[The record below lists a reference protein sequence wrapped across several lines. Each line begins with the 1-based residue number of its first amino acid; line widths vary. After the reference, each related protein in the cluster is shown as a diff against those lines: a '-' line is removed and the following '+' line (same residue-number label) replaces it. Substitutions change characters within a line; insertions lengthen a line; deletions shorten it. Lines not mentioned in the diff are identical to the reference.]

1 MLAPDLQGAS
11 FLKTKATM
19 QLQHAR
25 FGSGAQHVL
34 LLSDWFGGR
43 AFAEPMMQWIDGS
56 AFTYVLPDYRGY
68 GASLNVAG
76 DCDLAEMAADVLE
89 LAEHLGWSRFHVV
102 GHSMSGKVVQL
113 LAASAADRL
122 LSAVA
127 ITPTP
132 PIALPLDSGTW
143 DLLCAC
149 EADVA
154 SRKAALAAALGGK
167 YSEAIV
173 AKLAGL
179 SMQSSRPDA
188 YRRYLDAWS
197 KTDIRPFFKGNSK
210 RLRIILGA
218 NDPFV
223 PETAIKEL
231 VLPAFPQS
239 ELIVLNGI
247 GHYPPLE
254 ASFLTASLI
263 EEWFRAAH

>member
-1 MLAPDLQGAS
+1 M
-11 FLKTKATM
+11 T
-19 QLQHAR
+19 LQHVR

-34 LLSDWFGGR
+34 FLGDWFGGR

-68 GASLNVAG
+68 GASLDVAG
-76 DCDLAEMAADVLE
+76 NCDLAEMAADVLE

-113 LAASAADRL
+113 LAASVPERL
-122 LSAVA
+122 HSAVA
-127 ITPTP
+127 LTPTP

-143 DLLCAC
+143 NLLCAC
-149 EADVA
+149 EKDVE
-154 SRKAALAAALGGK
+154 SRKAALAAATGGQ
-167 YSEAIV
+167 YSEAII
-173 AKLAGL
+173 AQLAGL
-179 SMQSSRPDA
+179 SMRSSRPAA
-188 YRRYLDAWS
+188 YRRYLDAWA
-197 KTDIRPFFKGNSK
+197 KTDIQPSFKGNSK

-218 NDPFV
+218 RDPFV
-223 PETAIKEL
+223 PEAAMREW

-239 ELIVLNGI
+239 ELIVLDGI

-254 ASFLTASLI
+254 APLLTVSLM